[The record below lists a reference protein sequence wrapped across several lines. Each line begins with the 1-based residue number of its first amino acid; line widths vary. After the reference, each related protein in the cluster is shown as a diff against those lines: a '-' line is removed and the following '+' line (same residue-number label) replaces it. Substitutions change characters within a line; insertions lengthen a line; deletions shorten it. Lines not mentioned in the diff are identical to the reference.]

1 MNPRFKYL
9 VRLFQKLPGVGPR
22 QGTRFVLA
30 LLGRDDDELKELGE
44 AIATLKQAVHFCRE
58 CFNVAD
64 DQLCMVCANP
74 RRDASK
80 MMVVEKITD
89 LDSIERTGL
98 YRGLYHVLGGSIN
111 PVEGVSPDHLRI
123 RELKNRVQKL
133 AEGKED
139 YELILA
145 TNTDASGETTALY
158 IRDLFQENVLTIT
171 RLGRGLS
178 AGANLE
184 YADEVTLKNALDYR
198 K

>member
-22 QGTRFVLA
+22 QGTRFVLS
-30 LLGRDDDELKELGE
+30 LLGRDETELAELGE
-44 AIATLKQAVHFCRE
+44 AIATLKKSVRFCTE
-58 CFNVAD
+58 CFNVSD
-64 DQLCMVCANP
+64 EQLCSVCANP

-80 MMVVEKITD
+80 VMVVEKITD

-111 PVEGVSPDHLRI
+111 PVEGISADHLRI
-123 RELKNRVQKL
+123 RELQNRIKKIAQT
-133 AEGKED
+133 KED
-139 YELILA
+139 FELILA
-145 TNTDASGETTALY
+145 TNADTSGETTALY
-158 IRDLFQENVLTIT
+158 IREIFKDSPISLT

-178 AGANLE
+178 TGSNLE
-184 YADEVTLKNALDYR
+184 YADEGTLKNALDYR

>member
-22 QGTRFVLA
+22 QGSRFVLA
-30 LLGRDDDELKELGE
+30 LLNRSQEELQEFGD
-44 AIATLKQAVHFCRE
+44 AIATLKNSVRFCRE
-58 CFNVAD
+58 CFNVSE
-64 DQLCMVCANP
+64 DQLCPICSNP
-74 RRDASK
+74 RRDRSK
-80 MMVVEKITD
+80 ILVVEKITD
-89 LDSIERTGL
+89 LDSIEKTGL

-111 PVEGVSPDHLRI
+111 PIEGVTPEHLSI
-123 RELKNRVQKL
+123 RELRTRVRDF
-133 AEGKED
+133 AGTED
-139 YELILA
+139 NFELILA
-145 TNTDASGETTALY
+145 TSTDTAGETTALY
-158 IRDLFQENVLTIT
+158 LRDLFKDQDINLT